1 MFTRTSSGCDVVV
14 AESGMITLGRPKA
27 ELVLTRDERE
37 RLIGLVARRKSAQ
50 ALAQRARIVLQCA
63 EGASNATVA
72 QTERVTA
79 QTVGKW
85 RARFVQQR
93 LAGLDDAA
101 RSGAPRILTE
111 WTASAELIL
120 GKVAHL
126 CGELV

>member
-1 MFTRTSSGCDVVV
+1 
-14 AESGMITLGRPKA
+14 MITLGRPKA